1 MLIFQFKAD
10 ACQIHARTLENVL
23 SSLKISSAPA
33 TLASME
39 KPVTVSWKLFFCLN
53 FLERFSLAFRKCLNT
68 SWL

>member
-10 ACQIHARTLENVL
+10 ACQIHARTLENVP

-39 KPVTVSWKLFFCLN
+39 KPVTVSWKLFFC
-53 FLERFSLAFRKCLNT
+53 FDFVEVFACI
-68 SWL
+68 